1 MLPIRIGKYIKSK
14 TYENKK
20 LIDLTSKF
28 SNSELDILLQYFA
41 KITIIGSTGLDAVT
55 TTFRKPCL
63 YVNYLPLNTGQ
74 MSYVS
79 ANSMII
85 PKLIKKKDTNRF
97 IKFKEMDQINFNI
110 HQEKILLMNKI

>member
-1 MLPIRIGKYIKSK
+1 
-14 TYENKK
+14 
-20 LIDLTSKF
+20 
-28 SNSELDILLQYFA
+28 
-41 KITIIGSTGLDAVT
+41 
-55 TTFRKPCL
+55 
-63 YVNYLPLNTGQ
+63 

-110 HQEKILLMNKI
+110 HQEKNFINEQNLEVINNSAEDILNGYKEMRNFLENKEFSKEMNELNKLFFNSFTNRSIQIFY